1 MTESV
6 TKIYYHLDSAK
17 LYYTFDLAK
26 SFMKFL
32 HNDIENDE
40 FAMKLQAVFDKLQP
54 FFAKRWIP
62 MNKRYC
68 FDRTINA
75 CWLGL
80 CAKRIGYPEIPSVRT
95 VEEVVSYIQNHYQDK
110 NIDLPTEDE
119 LRALHQIK
127 EAPFALYRG
136 RPARP
141 GRKVFCRKDVE
152 KWGVARIDFDDM
164 TIWNF
169 STTGYVLPIFRLY
182 KDTSTKLSDKQ
193 ILLLW
198 LKHKLK
204 PRDFHSK
211 IYDELMKIDFDINLE
226 NFEIRV
232 NTCQISHNK
241 LVKPLKNILVKELKS
256 IDKERANLP
265 EYPEKIFYDVNKGSW
280 EVYRRAFEIQDGY
293 EIELDRPLV
302 ARNPEADIKD
312 GIIAIDF
319 GTKSTVVVKQDETE
333 KILPLRVGMG
343 NWNEKE
349 RPEHFENPTVMEFIN
364 LEKFLTDYNQYEY
377 RPYTRWDDLTISHT
391 AYNNLTNSSNAE
403 NFNAFLTELKQW
415 SGNSEKKIKIEDQQK
430 NLYEIKPFLELSD
443 DDLNPIELYAYY
455 LGLYINNQFNGVY
468 VNYILSFPVTYEMS
482 VRKKILESFKQ
493 GLKKSLPLKTEIEV
507 ISGASEPAAYAAVA
521 IEKHGLAEK
530 QEINFYGVFDFGGGT
545 TDFDFGIF
553 RWAREDEEMR
563 YDYVI
568 EHFGAGGDRFLGG
581 ENLLEML
588 AFEVFKAN
596 REILY
601 ENDISFTR
609 PVEMEEFVGSEVL
622 ISDSREAR
630 LNMVNLV
637 KKLRRF
643 WERENF
649 DDKIFEDDK
658 IVVDLYSNDGEL
670 KAAIPLEVEEDN
682 LLELL
687 KRRIQKG
694 IDSFFEGMR
703 EAFFHNK
710 DIVQKE
716 EEITINILL
725 AGNSSKSPLVRELF
739 ETKINEIKDK
749 IENEQ
754 FKGDFVLYDPL
765 DNNGNY
771 EEPNG
776 KTGVAFGLIATRKG
790 GNILVIDK
798 NIKENEI
805 KFQYYLGRKRRKKFR
820 MVIDREEE
828 YNRWKKFIDASTD
841 WFEVYY
847 TELSLATTNEMDIS
861 ETKKRRLKIDYIDK
875 NAFVYIRTVTP
886 NEFEYVVSNDE
897 LIKEEKYLGEIKR
910 VKI

>member
-6 TKIYYHLDSAK
+6 TKIYYPFDSAK
-17 LYYTFDLAK
+17 
-26 SFMKFL
+26 SFRKFL
-32 HNDIENDE
+32 PNDVENDE
-40 FAMKLQAVFDKLQP
+40 FAMKLQEVFNELQP
-54 FFAKRWIP
+54 FFQKRWVP
-62 MNKRYC
+62 MNKGYC

-80 CAKRIGYPEIPSVRT
+80 CENDFAYPEIST
-95 VEEVVSYIQNHYQDK
+95 DKSLEEVVSYIQNYYQDN

-127 EAPFALYRG
+127 EAPFALYNG
-136 RPARP
+136 RPKP
-141 GRKVFCRKDVE
+141 GYNMFCKIKDGKTWVI
-152 KWGVARIDFDDM
+152 KHIDLDNMRILTSSSSGF
-164 TIWNF
+164 
-169 STTGYVLPIFRLY
+169 VHPIFRLY
-182 KDTSTKLSDKQ
+182 KDTKTKLSDKQ
-193 ILLLW
+193 IFLLW

-204 PRDFHSK
+204 PRDFHGK
-211 IYDELMKIDFDINLE
+211 VYDELMQIDFDINLE
-226 NFEIRV
+226 NFEIQI
-232 NTCQISHNK
+232 NSYQISYDN
-241 LVKPLKNILVKELKS
+241 LVKKLKS

-364 LEKFLTDYNQYEY
+364 LEKFLTDYKQYEY

-637 KKLRRF
+637 KKLRPF

-670 KAAIPLEVEEDN
+670 KSAIALEMKEED

-749 IENEQ
+749 IEKEQ

-861 ETKKRRLKIDYIDK
+861 ETKKRRLKIDYVDK

>member
-6 TKIYYHLDSAK
+6 TKIYYP
-17 LYYTFDLAK
+17 FDPAN
-26 SFMKFL
+26 SFRKFL
-32 HNDIENDE
+32 HNDVENDE
-40 FAMKLQAVFDKLQP
+40 FAMKLQEVFNELQP
-54 FFAKRWIP
+54 FFQKRWVP

-80 CAKRIGYPEIPSVRT
+80 CENDFAYPLLSDKSV
-95 VEEVVSYIQNHYQDK
+95 EDVVSYIRNYYQDN

-127 EAPFALYRG
+127 EAPFALYNG
-136 RPARP
+136 RPKKP
-141 GRKVFCRKDVE
+141 GYNMFCKIKDGKTWVI
-152 KWGVARIDFDDM
+152 KHIDLDNMRILTSSSSGF
-164 TIWNF
+164 
-169 STTGYVLPIFRLY
+169 VHPIFRLY
-182 KDTSTKLSDKQ
+182 KDTKTKLSDKQ
-193 ILLLW
+193 IFLLW

-211 IYDELMKIDFDINLE
+211 VYDELMQIDFDINLE

-232 NTCQISHNK
+232 NACQISHNK

-364 LEKFLTDYNQYEY
+364 LEKFLTDYKQYEY

-637 KKLRRF
+637 KKLRPF

-670 KAAIPLEVEEDN
+670 KSAIALEMKEED

>member
-1 MTESV
+1 MTDKTRRGVLHEHDVLHTPNVLRIKKKYNRRSIRLPGYDYTQEGFYFV
-6 TKIYYHLDSAK
+6 TICTYKHKCLFGKIKDGKTWVIKH
-17 LYYTFDLAK
+17 
-26 SFMKFL
+26 
-32 HNDIENDE
+32 
-40 FAMKLQAVFDKLQP
+40 
-54 FFAKRWIP
+54 
-62 MNKRYC
+62 
-68 FDRTINA
+68 
-75 CWLGL
+75 
-80 CAKRIGYPEIPSVRT
+80 
-95 VEEVVSYIQNHYQDK
+95 
-110 NIDLPTEDE
+110 IDLDNM
-119 LRALHQIK
+119 
-127 EAPFALYRG
+127 
-136 RPARP
+136 
-141 GRKVFCRKDVE
+141 
-152 KWGVARIDFDDM
+152 RIL
-164 TIWNF
+164 
-169 STTGYVLPIFRLY
+169 TTSSSSGFVHPIFRLY
-182 KDTSTKLSDKQ
+182 KDTNSGYVHPIFRLYKDTKTNLSDKQ
-193 ILLLW
+193 IFLLW

-204 PRDFHSK
+204 PCDFHSK
-211 IYDELMKIDFDINLE
+211 VYDELMQIDFDINLE
-226 NFEIRV
+226 NFEIQI
-232 NTCQISHNK
+232 NSYQISYDN
-241 LVKPLKNILVKELKS
+241 LVKKLKS

-312 GIIAIDF
+312 GIVAIDF

-430 NLYEIKPFLELSD
+430 NLYEIKPFLELSE

-637 KKLRRF
+637 KKLRPF

-658 IVVDLYSNDGEL
+658 IVLDLYSNDGEL
-670 KAAIPLEVEEDN
+670 KSAIALEMKEED

-739 ETKINEIKDK
+739 EAKINQVREK
-749 IENEQ
+749 IEKEQ
-754 FKGDFVLYDPL
+754 IKGDFVLYDPL

-861 ETKKRRLKIDYIDK
+861 ETKKRRLKIDYVDK